1 MNTDLSM
8 EVFEFLEEI
17 DDMVEDFVD
26 KIEVDPIRLTAN
38 TYITGIR
45 RSSFSYID
53 MEFHVKE
60 VRTIKLPDINKKITD
75 DGGLYMLEPDGEMW
89 MHVELFAE
97 GIIKGVL
104 NKLRENFKTMKTFHV
119 VELRYKDK
127 NGIKSFYQTVLYQN
141 KKVACKE
148 ILKLKKKYDDVKW
161 KFQEYN
167 AVENDNDDEL
177 SFKPIHEPTDYEIA
191 VAAAE

>member
-1 MNTDLSM
+1 M

-17 DDMVEDFVD
+17 DDMVNDFVD

-45 RSSFSYID
+45 RTAFSYTD

-60 VRTIKLPDINKKITD
+60 VRTVKLPSMDKKITD
-75 DGGLYMLEPDGEMW
+75 DGGLYMLEPDGEVW

-104 NKLRENFKTMKTFHV
+104 NKLRENFKTMKTFHT

-127 NGIKSFYQTVLYQN
+127 NGIKSYYQTVLYQN

-148 ILKLKKKYDDVKW
+148 ILKLKRKYDDVKW

-167 AVENDNDDEL
+167 ATDDDT
-177 SFKPIHEPTDYEIA
+177 FKPIHEPTDYEIA